1 MESTDVLIK
10 KTNVNIKEMRV
21 NEIMTKNV
29 ITIDIDDE
37 ISKAA
42 DGMWTQRTH
51 SVVVLKNKK
60 VAGIITSLDLV
71 SILLFDKHFA
81 KEGESLLQ
89 KKAKSVVENQSLVTI
104 EESETIQ
111 AAITKMN
118 NGRFLHL
125 PVVKQEELVGIITS
139 KDIIKYL

>member
-1 MESTDVLIK
+1 MTDVKIE
-10 KTNVNIKEMRV
+10 KTNANLKEMKV
-21 NEIMTKNV
+21 SEAMTKNV
-29 ITIDIDDE
+29 ITVDIDDE

-42 DGMWTQRTH
+42 DGMWTQRSH

-60 VAGIITSLDLV
+60 VVGIITSLDLV

-81 KEGESLLQ
+81 REGESLIH
-89 KKAKSVVENQSLVTI
+89 KKAISVVENQSLVTI
-104 EESETIQ
+104 EESETIE

-118 NGRFLHL
+118 KGRFLHL
-125 PVVKQEELVGIITS
+125 PVVKQDKLVGIITS